1 MRYETFVSMRYL
13 GATRKSFLST
23 ITLISTL
30 GVVLGVTAL
39 TAVVSVTGG
48 FQEAYRERVLGVY
61 PHVMLLP
68 TSSRFAEYREV
79 IAVTEAIE
87 GVESANAFVRQ
98 PVMIYA
104 DDARAMVVG
113 RGVEVNELIDEAR
126 LEQYVL
132 EGALSDLLYD
142 PLVSDASAPGLFLGA
157 ELARTLDAEVGDT
170 VTLVSHLR
178 GIGIGLGPSQ
188 MAPPDARFRI
198 VGVFE
203 VGYDDFD
210 SQLALADLPALQT
223 VINRGDVVT
232 GIDVRLNDLFDTR
245 GVGQQ
250 IVGSLPAGSF
260 QALGWQEIHR
270 NLFRSLAIQ
279 KLALSL
285 VMVFIVVVASF
296 NIISTLVMMVLDK
309 TKEIAILKSMG
320 ATTGGIMRT
329 FMAQGLAIGLV
340 GTAVGLVGGFLTC
353 KAIEQVHFGLDPS
366 VYKISNLP
374 VDMRLSEFVMV
385 AIVAVSISFIA
396 TIYPAWRAGRLK
408 PVDGLR
414 HD

>member
-1 MRYETFVSMRYL
+1 
-13 GATRKSFLST
+13 
-23 ITLISTL
+23 
-30 GVVLGVTAL
+30 
-39 TAVVSVTGG
+39 
-48 FQEAYRERVLGVY
+48 
-61 PHVMLLP
+61 
-68 TSSRFAEYREV
+68 
-79 IAVTEAIE
+79 
-87 GVESANAFVRQ
+87 
-98 PVMIYA
+98 
-104 DDARAMVVG
+104 MVVV

-188 MAPPDARFRI
+188 MAPTDARFRI